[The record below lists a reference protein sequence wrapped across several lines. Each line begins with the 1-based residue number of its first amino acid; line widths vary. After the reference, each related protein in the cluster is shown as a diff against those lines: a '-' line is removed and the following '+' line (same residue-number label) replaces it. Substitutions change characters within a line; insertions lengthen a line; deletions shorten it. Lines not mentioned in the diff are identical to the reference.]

1 MRRLPQLL
9 PLLVLPLLALQG
21 PAACS
26 SEGAKAAPEGSDDAN
41 GSADAAADGSAES
54 DTAVADTGSGEGS
67 AHDTTGD
74 TNADAD
80 TSPPVYERQYTL
92 TENFP
97 APNGKVWR
105 RSIVHLHSTHSHDAC
120 DGNPRVD
127 GQYNFPCIASLR
139 AALCKTRIDV
149 ANLTDHP
156 DLFAE
161 TPWPDVLLFDPATD
175 QLLTDADGRRYNE
188 MRCPDGFIV
197 NITAGMESA
206 LMPIQ
211 FRGPLSEDVEE
222 NKTLLSGSD
231 GVAMTRF
238 RDGGALAWVAH
249 TESKTLE
256 ELEDLQVGGLE
267 IYNLHANI
275 DPDIRPLLGLD
286 PFGFAGSVFP
296 FIGGGT
302 RANPDFALLGFLEPN
317 QNALDKWAVVN
328 TNRLVVG
335 TGGTDAHENTLPQ
348 IASDGERM
356 DSYRRMIG
364 WFGNYVLADDA
375 SFPAYRAAL
384 ASGRSFLGFDT
395 LGDPAGFDAAAFDAA
410 GTRYEMGGSFLPT
423 EGAYIR
429 AQVPQISTPEGGNA
443 TIRTL
448 LFRSTGTTWELV
460 GEGGVG
466 EVRFPITAPGI
477 YRVEVRMTPTHLTPF
492 LERLTRLANRELPW
506 IYSNPFRLVAP

>member
-1 MRRLPQLL
+1 M
-9 PLLVLPLLALQG
+9 
-21 PAACS
+21 ACS
-26 SEGAKAAPEGSDDAN
+26 SDSAKADP
-41 GSADAAADGSAES
+41 ADN
-54 DTAVADTGSGEGS
+54 DTATGSGDAAGS
-67 AHDTTGD
+67 ASPDVTTDARDDSGSGQDASADTAADTTTD
-74 TNADAD
+74 T
-80 TSPPVYERQYTL
+80 TPPVYERQYTL
-92 TENFP
+92 TESFP
-97 APNGKVWR
+97 APDGKVWR

-127 GQYNFPCIASLR
+127 GDYNFPCIASLR

-161 TPWPDVLLFDPATD
+161 TPWPDTLLFDPATD
-175 QLLTDADGRRYNE
+175 VLLTDADGRRYNE
-188 MRCPDGFIV
+188 MHCPDGFVV

-211 FRGPLSEDVEE
+211 FRGPLSENVEE

-328 TNRLVVG
+328 TSRLVVG

-375 SFPAYRAAL
+375 SFPAYRSAL
-384 ASGRSFLGFDT
+384 AAGRSFLGFDT

-410 GTRYEMGGSFLPT
+410 GTRHEMGGSFLPT

-429 AQVPQISTPEGGNA
+429 ATVPQIGNTEGGNA
-443 TIRTL
+443 SIRTL
-448 LFRSTGTTWELV
+448 LFRSTGTTWEQV

-466 EVRFPITAPGI
+466 EVRFPVSEPGI

-492 LERLTRLANRELPW
+492 LDRLGRLANRELPW
-506 IYSNPFRLVAP
+506 IYGNPFRLVGPS

>member
-1 MRRLPQLL
+1 MRRLLQH
-9 PLLVLPLLALQG
+9 PLLLASLLALSLVG
-21 PAACS
+21 CTSNKTTAA
-26 SEGAKAAPEGSDDAN
+26 ANDTAAEGSA
-41 GSADAAADGSAES
+41 
-54 DTAVADTGSGEGS
+54 TLDTGSGEGS
-67 AHDTTGD
+67 GSGDTGSSGSADDTT
-74 TNADAD
+74 AEAD
-80 TSPPVYERQYTL
+80 TTAPVYERQYPL
-92 TENFP
+92 TETFP
-97 APNGKVWR
+97 APAGKVWR

-120 DGNPRVD
+120 DGDPRVD
-127 GQYNFPCIASLR
+127 GEVNAPCLASLR
-139 AALCKTRIDV
+139 AALCKTRIDI

-175 QLLTDADGRRYNE
+175 ELVTDADGRRYNQ
-188 MRCPDGFIV
+188 MRCPDGFV
-197 NITAGMESA
+197 VTITAGMESA

-211 FRGPLSEDVEE
+211 FRGPLSTDVAE
-222 NKTLLSGSD
+222 NQTLLSGSD

-238 RDGGALAWVAH
+238 RDAGALAWVAH

-256 ELEDLQVGGLE
+256 ELDELNVGGLE

-302 RANPDFALLGFLEPN
+302 RANPDFALLGFLAPN
-317 QNALDKWAVVN
+317 QNALDKWATVN
-328 TNRLVVG
+328 MTRLVVG

-364 WFGNYVLADDA
+364 WFANYVLAEDD
-375 SFPAYRAAL
+375 SFGAYRTAL
-384 ASGRSFLGFDT
+384 ATGRSFVGFDT
-395 LGDPAGFDAAAFDAA
+395 LGSPAGFDAAAFDAA

-423 EGAYIR
+423 EGAYIQ
-429 AQVPQISTPEGGNA
+429 ATVPQISTPEGGNA

-448 LFRSTGTTWELV
+448 LFRSTGTTWEQV
-460 GEGGVG
+460 AESGTGET
-466 EVRFPITAPGI
+466 RFPITTPGI
-477 YRVEVRMTPTHLTPF
+477 YRVEVRLTPSHLLPF
-492 LERLTRLANRELPW
+492 LERLGRLANNELPW
-506 IYSNPFRLVAP
+506 IYGNPFRLVAP